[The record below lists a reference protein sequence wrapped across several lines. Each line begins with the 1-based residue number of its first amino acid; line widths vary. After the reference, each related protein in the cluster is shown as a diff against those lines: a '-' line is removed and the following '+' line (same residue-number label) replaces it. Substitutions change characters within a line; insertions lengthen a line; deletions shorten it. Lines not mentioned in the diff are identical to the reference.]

1 MPLSIVM
8 PADAAAYAAYFSGGD
23 ALCGASELY
32 RVSVSAEDERTLRRE
47 LRALWEVMS
56 ENGIGSGRAH
66 RWVGSRWNTSRAEG
80 QSGRLPL
87 DVGAG
92 GAGDGFRVCASHR
105 AFWEQGKLTFLT
117 SMNCLYTKVGINA
130 RQELFDILAIN
141 PKAKVQ

>member
-8 PADAAAYAAYFSGGD
+8 PADVAAYAAYFSGGD

-56 ENGIGSGRAH
+56 ENGIGGGRAH

-80 QSGRLPL
+80 QSGRPPL
-87 DVGAG
+87 DVGAHG
-92 GAGDGFRVCASHR
+92 VFGHAHS
-105 AFWEQGKLTFLT
+105 
-117 SMNCLYTKVGINA
+117 
-130 RQELFDILAIN
+130 
-141 PKAKVQ
+141 